1 MHIFGMLEEI
11 GVYEEN
17 PHRHGMNMQTVHRYS
32 GFIQKLIF
40 FFVINIITKQD
51 WMKQHYS
58 RNFCTCFYLCIWC
71 VQLPFSV
78 LVGIW
83 TWSKS
88 WILSD
93 HTCEDGR
100 EIRWQESRFQT
111 FEFNSWLLSLDL
123 TGEKKKSKQNV
134 ISFKPLLY
142 WYF

>member
-1 MHIFGMLEEI
+1 MGCWRKLEYMKKTHTDMGWTCKLYI
-11 GVYEEN
+11 D
-17 PHRHGMNMQTVHRYS
+17 TVASSRNW
-32 GFIQKLIF
+32 F

-51 WMKQHYS
+51 WMKQRYS

-100 EIRWQESRFQT
+100 EIRWQESSRFQT

-123 TGEKKKSKQNV
+123 TGEKKKANKMWSHFSHYY
-134 ISFKPLLY
+134 IGIFKK
-142 WYF
+142 